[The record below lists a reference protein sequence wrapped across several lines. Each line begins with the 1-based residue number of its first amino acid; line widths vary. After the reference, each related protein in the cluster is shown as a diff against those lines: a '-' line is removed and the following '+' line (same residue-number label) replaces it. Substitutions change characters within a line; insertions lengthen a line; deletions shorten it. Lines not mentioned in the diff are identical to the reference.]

1 MFQTRLAWYN
11 SCMFDAGEIVRICAA
26 EGDAA
31 GVARGVME
39 WPECLAAL
47 VSMQQAARGRRGGTA
62 RTDAKVAAVRENGK
76 RGGRPRK
83 EPADADNG

>member
-1 MFQTRLAWYN
+1 MLDPIKT
-11 SCMFDAGEIVRICAA
+11 VRHAA
-26 EGDAA
+26 IDGDAA

-76 RGGRPRK
+76 KGGRPRK
-83 EPADADNG
+83 DPADADQG